1 MTGRGG
7 PDPYDDAYGESSGP
21 GDGDGRDGP
30 GRGSDPGLPSHPA
43 GPPRIPPPRSAA
55 EDSGHWPGAL
65 DRGIP
70 APRPPTADETPAGRT
85 PSGRT
90 PEPAPKPAPQPV
102 ASPEPEPALGREPES
117 NPGPDQEPTP
127 GPDPEP
133 AVSRDPEPDPEP
145 EPPAAAPLPAPAP
158 PAPPLPAPVPSAAPL
173 AAPTP
178 SAAHPLSHDL
188 LRSLLGA
195 WALTA
200 CSPDETA
207 AVEAH
212 LNHCPSCAE
221 EALRLRDAVELL
233 HTEHSLDLDPML
245 RSRVLAGCL
254 GRRPARIPMPGW
266 AGAYDAE
273 AARLDALLRDMG
285 EAEWRA
291 PVRLKWFDG
300 RRLTGRDTTVAG
312 VIGHLM
318 VVDGIIAASLGL
330 TDPLGAD
337 APRSPQ
343 TRTEAY
349 WHHEPGAS
357 YGAGP
362 PGAVRELWREQ
373 GHALVRT
380 VSFAGRGVAELDVP
394 YGDFV
399 LPIRDAFLDR
409 ALECWVH
416 AGDIAEAIDYPYEP
430 PASAHL
436 RAMIDLCAR
445 LLPGTLAERRR
456 AGLAAP
462 PRRLVEAG
470 TPGRTLHLQVEG
482 TGGGDWYIAL
492 DSPAAVA
499 SPEEAVA
506 TIALDQE
513 AFYLLA
519 SGHVAPQ
526 EAAAGLSGDTEAI
539 RDVLFAAA
547 SLSRL

>member
-65 DRGIP
+65 DGQIP
-70 APRPPTADETPAGRT
+70 APRPPTADETPAGRA
-85 PSGRT
+85 
-90 PEPAPKPAPQPV
+90 PESAPKPA
-102 ASPEPEPALGREPES
+102 ANAEPGEPA
-117 NPGPDQEPTP
+117 P

-133 AVSRDPEPDPEP
+133 ALGPDPEPALSRDPEPGSAP
-145 EPPAAAPLPAPAP
+145 EPPASAPLPAPAP
-158 PAPPLPAPVPSAAPL
+158 PDAPPAAPL

-200 CSPDETA
+200 CSPEETA

-221 EALRLRDAVELL
+221 EALRLRDAVGLL

-330 TDPLGAD
+330 PDPLGAD

-343 TRTEAY
+343 VRTEAY
-349 WHHEPGAS
+349 WRHEPGAS

-394 YGDFV
+394 YGDFA

-436 RAMIDLCAR
+436 RAMIDLCVR

-499 SPEEAVA
+499 APEEAVA

-519 SGHVAPQ
+519 SGHVPPQ

-539 RDVLFAAA
+539 RDVLFATA